1 MLQRKTII
9 RIAKYVALSAV
20 VVLLLLV
27 LFSGSEDIYID
38 TYSGRLKT
46 IRKQFLVERSYISD
60 TDFSRL
66 VESYELAGCQ
76 EEWKIATSHHRRI
89 LPPGTTR
96 ICCQYGKAVA
106 SCCEFVVACDMGYA
120 SKELM
125 PSYLKQLLQCMQEER
140 LDDMERMIWD
150 LTQD

>member
-76 EEWKIATSHHRRI
+76 KN
-89 LPPGTTR
+89 
-96 ICCQYGKAVA
+96 GK
-106 SCCEFVVACDMGYA
+106 
-120 SKELM
+120 
-125 PSYLKQLLQCMQEER
+125 
-140 LDDMERMIWD
+140 
-150 LTQD
+150 